1 MLRLAA
7 DRDLPSRK
15 NELELDSYPQDLSKS
30 AAKSMDT
37 HLPVI
42 GCVPFRGAYH
52 QSNERLGRFVGVTFN
67 GKAHYGRD

>member
-1 MLRLAA
+1 MLQLAA
-7 DRDLPSRK
+7 DRDLLPRK
-15 NELELDSYPQDLSKS
+15 NELELVCCPQDLSKS

-37 HLPVI
+37 HLPAI
-42 GCVPFRGAYH
+42 GCVPFRGAYY